1 MRSLKSIKKWLKE
14 ERSVAE
20 VSSVTMLILF
30 GIIVAIG
37 IGWLAAKYIRQSGV
51 QIMQNLT
58 DTASQGVDPN
68 TPPGVVDTWD

>member
-37 IGWLAAKYIRQSGV
+37 IGWLAAKHIRQSGV

-58 DTASQGVDPN
+58 DTASQGIDPN

>member
-51 QIMQNLT
+51 QILQNLT
-58 DTASQGVDPN
+58 NTAEQGIDPN
-68 TPPGVVDTWD
+68 RPPGVVDNWD